1 MLIIPRYQ
9 KKLYLSYHS
18 NPITYMVTVDIMRV
32 LIGIETEGGFLDLV
46 LKLSTDVQNAGFW
59 RGDHLV

>member
-1 MLIIPRYQ
+1 MQ
-9 KKLYLSYHS
+9 
-18 NPITYMVTVDIMRV
+18 V
-32 LIGIETEGGFLDLV
+32 LIEIETGGGFLILV